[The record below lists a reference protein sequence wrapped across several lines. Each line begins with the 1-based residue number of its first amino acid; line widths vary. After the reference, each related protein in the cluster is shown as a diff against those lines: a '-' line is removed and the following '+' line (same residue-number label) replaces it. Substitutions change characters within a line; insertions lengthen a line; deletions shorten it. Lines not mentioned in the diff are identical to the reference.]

1 MTTSVVALEAAE
13 EIRRVWEQFV
23 TTGDEENLERVRPE
37 IRASWQRSRQA
48 GINPA
53 ALKFPAVLTYE
64 ELNRLCQQNTHLLKA
79 AHDVIASFSCVL
91 TAEKFLGGL
100 IDIDGHVLYTYSPS
114 HRHRDKQETINALPG
129 AGVTE
134 SLIGTNAPGIALSL
148 NRPVQVY
155 GAEHYVE
162 FMHRLA
168 GCAAPLY
175 SACGEPLGA
184 LVISGYQEMAH
195 PQALDVTIAAARSLE
210 EKVRHFEALAHLAV
224 LEEFNRC
231 LLKYPTS
238 PLLALCPHG
247 YILAISPAMAKL
259 VTLQPPEQLVGHP
272 LHQVRDFQCLGLFP
286 LAEGGSFRP
295 YESSIL
301 FPHKGKTCTSTVV
314 PVQSEGQQ
322 AGLVVIASGLNSPAT
337 PKSVTKLSWQAIHT
351 GQNLI
356 GNSPVFRR
364 ALQLAEKAA
373 ASDWPVLLMGES
385 GTGKELFA
393 QAIHQASRRASGPF
407 VAVNCGTI
415 PKELAASELFGYEDG
430 AFSGALRGGRQGKVE
445 LAHCG
450 TLFLDEAADIPPE
463 IQLSFL
469 RVLEEGQI
477 VPLGSKYP
485 RAIDVR
491 VIAAMNTDPQAAV
504 AQGKLRLDLYHRLNV
519 FPIAL
524 PPLRERL
531 EDLPLLTRHLLAREG
546 FPHME
551 VAPEVLAVLR
561 NYAWPGNIRELRNVL
576 IRAAM
581 LAADQIITL
590 EALPPELLTPQLS
603 SSLQPLSM
611 HRLGREQIHHA
622 LQVCRGN
629 VSRAAKVL
637 GIHRST
643 LYNHLH
649 RYRLQ

>member
-1 MTTSVVALEAAE
+1 MIKSVMTLKAAQE
-13 EIRRVWEQFV
+13 TRKVWELFV
-23 TTGDEENLERVRPE
+23 TTGNEENLERVRPE
-37 IRASWQRSRQA
+37 IRASWQRSRRA

-53 ALKFPAVLTYE
+53 AQEFPTVLTSE
-64 ELNRLCQQNTHLLKA
+64 ELNCLRQQNVQLVKA
-79 AHDVIASFSCVL
+79 AHEVIVSLSCVL
-91 TAEKFLGGL
+91 TAENFLGGL
-100 IDIDGHVLYTYSPS
+100 VDIDGHVLHTYCAP
-114 HRHRDKQETINALPG
+114 HRYRDKQEAINALPG

-134 SLIGTNAPGIALSL
+134 RLIGTNAPGIALFL

-155 GAEHYVE
+155 WFEHYME

-168 GCAAPLY
+168 GCAAPIY

-184 LVISGYQEMAH
+184 LVISGYEDVAH
-195 PQALDVTIAAARSLE
+195 LQALNVTIAAARSFE
-210 EKVRHFEALAHLAV
+210 EKVRPFEALAHLAV
-224 LEEFNRC
+224 VEEFNRC
-231 LLKYPTS
+231 LLRYPTS

-247 YILAISPAMAKL
+247 HILAVSPAMAKL
-259 VTLQPPEQLVGHP
+259 VTLQSPEQLVGRP

-286 LAEGGSFRP
+286 LAEREPFQS
-295 YESSIL
+295 YEASIV

-314 PVQSEGQQ
+314 PVQSEGQKS
-322 AGLVVIASGLNSPAT
+322 GLVVIASGLSSPAT

-351 GQNLI
+351 GQNII
-356 GNSPVFRR
+356 GNSPVLRR

-373 ASDWPVLLMGES
+373 AYDWPVLLMGES

-415 PKELAASELFGYEDG
+415 PKELATSELFGYENG

-450 TLFLDEAADIPPE
+450 TLFLDEVADIPPE

-491 VIAAMNTDPQAAV
+491 VIAAMNTDPQAGV

-519 FPIAL
+519 FPIVL

-531 EDLPLLTRHLLAREG
+531 EDLPLLAHHLLAREG
-546 FPHME
+546 FPHMK
-551 VAPEVLAVLR
+551 VAPEVLKVLR
-561 NYAWPGNIRELRNVL
+561 NYDWPGNIRELRNVL
-576 IRAAM
+576 IRAAI
-581 LAADQIITL
+581 LADDQIITL

-603 SSLQPLSM
+603 PSLQLLSM
-611 HRLGREQIHHA
+611 HRLEREQIDHA

-643 LYNHLH
+643 LYNHL
-649 RYRLQ
+649 RKYRL